1 MNGKLVLK
9 VGSALIFLIMTIVT
23 IRTSLTVSLWAAWPG
38 YAANPWAVATLYDAY
53 CGFTLFWFWVV
64 YRETSWTLRIV
75 WLVLIF
81 GLGNIATAAYVFLAV
96 SRLKQEESLA
106 GLFQRRST

>member
-1 MNGKLVLK
+1 MNAKLVLK

-64 YRETSWTLRIV
+64 YREPSWALRIG
-75 WLVLIF
+75 WLVLIYA
-81 GLGNIATAAYVFLAV
+81 LGNIATAAYLFLAV
-96 SRLKQEESLA
+96 SRLKQDDSVA
-106 GLFQRRST
+106 GLFQRRRA